1 MRVILRKDLKRKR
14 EGKKSEFRISGREIE
29 PKKIQ
34 RFAQRYK
41 VTEEAILDFNVGMII
56 LEAIVLSIFNAN
68 LSRNSLLY

>member
-14 EGKKSEFRISGREIE
+14 EGKNSEFRISGREIE

-41 VTEEAILDFNVGMII
+41 VTEESILEFHVGMLI
-56 LEAIVLSIFNAN
+56 LEVNM
-68 LSRNSLLY
+68 

>member
-41 VTEEAILDFNVGMII
+41 VTEETILDFNVGMII
-56 LEAIVLSIFNAN
+56 LEAIVLLIFNTN